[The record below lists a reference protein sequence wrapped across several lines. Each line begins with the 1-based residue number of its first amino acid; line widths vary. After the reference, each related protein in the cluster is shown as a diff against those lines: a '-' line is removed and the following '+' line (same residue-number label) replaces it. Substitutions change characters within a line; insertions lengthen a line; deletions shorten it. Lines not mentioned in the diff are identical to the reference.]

1 MYLRFHNQSE
11 QMVSQAG
18 LDYNTRFMLLVM
30 DMTMPCSAFML
41 KMSFNHIAEKGS
53 VLILM

>member
-30 DMTMPCSAFML
+30 DMT
-41 KMSFNHIAEKGS
+41 IA
-53 VLILM
+53 V